1 MKNLKSFLKKIDGFG
16 VHYLFRYKTKKKYT
30 TPLGGIVIILFYIL
44 LISFVIFYFVPFAL
58 KKNFTS
64 IYYITNLQ
72 KAPPINLNREKSTFS
87 IGLTCENKKIDMNS
101 QNLFELET
109 KFITKR
115 NINSNKYTSITNL
128 ISHSCLSSD
137 FNKEEKE
144 DFDKFN
150 LSNNKCF
157 DNNDLILE
165 GTDIEEV
172 YSYYEFTIKSKSDS
186 KENLDRINALILNQ
200 ECNIQ
205 FIYQDINIDLNN
217 YKTPIKYFLSSINIQ
232 LYPNISSIHN
242 IFFMNQYLINDD
254 YIFGISNDDNSNTEI
269 YASFSRYEKYILNNY
284 NSNIYAKIFIKADN
298 RKTYIKRKY
307 QKFIEFFADISSIFV
322 CIYSLLNIIIHYIN
336 EFYSELSL
344 SKKIFIFKDAYNKNI
359 DFSKKVLKIQQ
370 LISLTNQF
378 ISDKKYQDN
387 EDKIMNKKTNIY
399 NSNKNNNVDLDIDD
413 FEISRIKNEIL
424 GNMHK
429 SENQNS
435 KENSDKNA
443 KIYNNNKS
451 KRVILVKKNS
461 LNSNNSKN
469 FSFNSRQKMI
479 SREVHKTSLKKK
491 DSKTYDISSSSGCY
505 NNYIVEKNR
514 NSSERSS
521 ETRKEEPIIYF
532 KKSRINYKFNLLE
545 IIKVY
550 LFKRCIS
557 ENLKTKID
565 LNIKAN
571 NLLYNKLDIIV
582 YIKSM
587 LLFDII
593 IQMLLDSDKK
603 YIANFLCRP
612 IIPSKNMN
620 ENELE
625 EFYNKYDETEFVKSN
640 LGINKIIR
648 NYENNISEL
657 KLIELC
663 NKQLK
668 DLL

>member
-16 VHYLFRYKTKKKYT
+16 VPYLFRYKTKKKYT
-30 TPLGGIVIILFYIL
+30 TPLGGIVIILFYLL
-44 LISFVIFYFVPFAL
+44 LISFVIYYFVPFAL

-64 IYYITNLQ
+64 IYFTTNLQ
-72 KAPPINLNREKSTFS
+72 KALPINLNREKSTFS
-87 IGLTCENKKIDMNS
+87 IGLTCENNIDMNS
-101 QNLFELET
+101 QNLFELEA

-128 ISHSCLSSD
+128 NSHSCLSSD
-137 FNKEEKE
+137 FNEEEKE

-150 LSNNKCF
+150 LSNYKCI
-157 DNNDLILE
+157 DNNDFIIE

-172 YSYYEFTIKSKSDS
+172 YSYYEFTLKSKSDS
-186 KENLDRINALILNQ
+186 KENIDRINTLILNQ

-232 LYPNISSIHN
+232 LYPNMSSIHN

-254 YIFGISNDDNSNTEI
+254 YIFGISYDDNSNTEI
-269 YASFSRYEKYILNNY
+269 YTSFSRYEKYILNNY
-284 NSNIYAKIFIKADN
+284 NSNIYAKIYIKADN

-336 EFYSELSL
+336 EFYSEFSL

-424 GNMHK
+424 GNIHK

-435 KENSDKNA
+435 KENSEKNA

-451 KRVILVKKNS
+451 KRVILVKNNS

-532 KKSRINYKFNLLE
+532 KKTRINYKFNLLE

-557 ENLKTKID
+557 DNLKTKID
-565 LNIKAN
+565 INNKAN

-625 EFYNKYDETEFVKSN
+625 EFYNKYDETEFVKST

>member
-16 VHYLFRYKTKKKYT
+16 VPYLFRYKTKKKYT

-44 LISFVIFYFVPFAL
+44 LISFVIYYFVPFAL

-72 KAPPINLNREKSTFS
+72 KAPPINLNMEKSTFS
-87 IGLTCENKKIDMNS
+87 IGLVCDNKIDMNS
-101 QNLFELET
+101 QNLFELEA

-115 NINSNKYTSITNL
+115 NINSNKYKSISNL
-128 ISHSCLSSD
+128 NSHSCLSSD

-144 DFDKFN
+144 DFDKFK
-150 LSNNKCF
+150 LSNYKCF
-157 DNNDLILE
+157 DNNGFIIE

-242 IFFMNQYLINDD
+242 IFLMNQYIINDD
-254 YIFGISNDDNSNTEI
+254 YIFGISYDDNSNTEI

-284 NSNIYAKIFIKADN
+284 NSNINAKIFIKADN
-298 RKTYIKRKY
+298 RKTYIKRQY

-336 EFYSELSL
+336 EFYSEFSL

-505 NNYIVEKNR
+505 NNYIGEKNR

-557 ENLKTKID
+557 DNLKTKID

-625 EFYNKYDETEFVKSN
+625 EFYNKYDETEFVKST

-648 NYENNISEL
+648 NYENNNSEL